1 MSEELLQNH
10 SLASL
15 GRQAVENS
23 DATEPP
29 ELARFN
35 EAIAQYSLNRSA
47 KWEEVLSLATAI
59 AAKRLDLKV
68 YGYLALSAFH
78 SERELED
85 GEPYLCLAAAL
96 TSLLDLVKLGWD
108 RCLPRIPA
116 KRQPLLMWMAQELVP
131 AIQARPPKPREAQAF
146 LCSQRVAD
154 ELGSASGV
162 AMGFDYPLLRELR
175 DALNG
180 HRAFVDEVLAKQQA
194 AQKQAEQKQAAQP
207 KPPTEVTSPASSSA
221 IGTSEPE
228 SATAAP
234 AAGATAASPMVAQPA
249 VAPNVQAAVA
259 ALGQGEPLPNLEELG
274 LDALADHLGSAT
286 ARLCAALRALSLTDP
301 QAYWL
306 SRSLRWATH
315 DLLRPERAA
324 EVAQNKWKTPL
335 PVPQG
340 HKNLSK
346 QLPARLAQGQQAAVL
361 SDCEDLFAQYP
372 LWLDLQRYAAQALEG
387 LGPDGVV
394 ARAILSHQ
402 IVLLLNRCPD
412 VVRFRFSD
420 RDATPVADPETQTWL
435 EGERARLGAVPSAG
449 AEGATSAASE
459 PLPEGL
465 APGVSHLQRQI
476 LRAESG
482 RQRFELRLRLVELL
496 LRHQRSDIAVPVIT
510 DLLTSAEE
518 HRLRDWQPEL
528 FARSLRLAVE
538 AARAAE
544 LDRSARG
551 QVWAKLCQ
559 VAPGEAIALGPE
571 PT

>member
-221 IGTSEPE
+221 IGASEPE
-228 SATAAP
+228 PAAAAP
-234 AAGATAASPMVAQPA
+234 AAWATAASPMVAQPA
-249 VAPNVQAAVA
+249 VAPKVQAAVA

-387 LGPDGVV
+387 LGPDGAV

-435 EGERARLGAVPSAG
+435 EGERARLGAVPSTG
-449 AEGATSAASE
+449 AEGATPAASE

-482 RQRFELRLRLVELL
+482 RQRFELRLRLAELL

-559 VAPGEAIALGPE
+559 TAPGEAIALGPE